1 MSSKRSA
8 LKSHALRALRRRG
21 ASFSVHLPTD
31 RGPAP
36 LRSLVG
42 RARVAEARRL
52 VRKERDFAR
61 AEEVVAPVLASE
73 RSSAAWSV
81 LAESRA
87 RQGDLAGARQAARTA
102 VAASHVEFDARLRH
116 HEVSRG
122 LPEEAEALAA
132 LLDHRPRHRRDLEA
146 VLVVLRTAEV
156 ADVEHFRANLERW
169 GFHGWDERLA
179 EVSSE
184 IELVTAEDLGPVE
197 VGCRQPTSVAHVQA
211 YLHWPL
217 PVIARGLD
225 RRREWGLLAAHAAG
239 HRLAPEAPLVRVKEA
254 ALELRKAAA
263 RALTAGYTGS
273 AATLAEQA
281 LALRPDDRHAQETWA
296 NATDQLSVVREGWTA
311 TPKRPT
317 PAYQPRPGAVLSVLS
332 QSLPHTSG
340 GYATRTHG
348 ILTGLAAQGYDVRA
362 VTRLGFPYDRWP
374 TADERF
380 VPEFDV
386 VDGIPYHRIVTS
398 ARAYPQYPLSSYVDA
413 FAREVERHAREHRA
427 AVIHASSFHVC
438 GLAAQQAAARL
449 GIPFVYEM
457 RGLEELMK
465 VSRDPAFARAERY
478 AFTAGLET
486 SICHAADRVFV
497 ITRGLRDLMVER
509 GVDPAKLVVLPNGV
523 DASKF
528 TPRDRDPDLEAR
540 LGLEGKTVIGYAGGL
555 VDYEGL
561 ELLLQ
566 AVDLL
571 NHRRSTWPALRW
583 RGTSR
588 LEGSRS
594 AAEQRSAGEERSADF
609 HLLVVGDGHH
619 QSVIHDLA
627 DRLELGDVVTFT
639 GRVPHEEVASYLSL
653 VDIAPFPRLPL
664 PVCEAISPIKPFE
677 SMAMGKAVVVSS
689 VAALTEI
696 VDDGATGLVFEKG
709 CAKDLAEVLERLIE
723 SPELRARLGA
733 AARDWVRRERDWS
746 AITGTMA
753 ATYDALV
760 VRPLGQPTRPASCAD
775 GYMTT

>member
-1 MSSKRSA
+1 MSLAIKAKRQ
-8 LKSHALRALRRRG
+8 LRRRG
-21 ASFSVHLPTD
+21 AAASVFLPTD

-36 LRSLVG
+36 VRRIVR

-52 VRKERDFAR
+52 VRAERDYAR
-61 AEEVVAPVLASE
+61 AEAVLAPLLQPE
-73 RSSAAWSV
+73 ASAAWSV

-87 RQGDLAGARQAARTA
+87 RQGDLAGARSAAREA
-102 VAASHVEFDARLRH
+102 VSGPSVVFDARLRH

-122 LPEEAEALAA
+122 LPEEAAARVALA
-132 LLDHRPRHRRDLEA
+132 DHEPRHRRDIEA
-146 VLVVLRTAEV
+146 TLVALRSGTV
-156 ADVEHFRANLERW
+156 ADVERYRANLERW

-184 IELVTAEDLGPVE
+184 IDLVASDDLTED
-197 VGCRQPTSVAHVQA
+197 VAHVAA

-217 PVIARGLD
+217 PVIARALD
-225 RRREWGLLAAHAAG
+225 RRRAWRELAAHVAA
-239 HRLAPEAPLVRVKEA
+239 HPLDADAPLVHAKETS
-254 ALELRKAAA
+254 LELRKAAS
-263 RALTAGYTGS
+263 RALTAGYTAA
-273 AATLAEQA
+273 AATLAEHA
-281 LALRPDDRHAQETWA
+281 LALRPDDRLAQDTWA
-296 NATDQLSVVREGWTA
+296 NATDQLSVVREGWTP
-311 TPKRPT
+311 TRKRAT
-317 PAYQPRPGAVLSVLS
+317 PAYEPRPGAVLSVLS

-374 TADERF
+374 AADERF
-380 VPEFDV
+380 VPDHDV
-386 VDGIPYHRIVTS
+386 VDRIPYHRIVTS
-398 ARAYPQYPLSSYVDA
+398 ARSYPQHPLTAYVDQ
-413 FAREVERHAREHRA
+413 FAHEVERHAREHRA
-427 AVIHASSFHVC
+427 AMIHASSFHVC

-465 VSRDPAFARAERY
+465 VSRDPAFATAERY
-478 AFTAGLET
+478 VFTAGLET
-486 SICHAADRVFV
+486 SIAHAADRVLV
-497 ITRGLRDLMVER
+497 ITEALRGLMIDR
-509 GVDPAKLVVLPNGV
+509 GVAPEKLVVLPNGV
-523 DASKF
+523 HASRF
-528 TPRDRDPDLEAR
+528 APRPRDVDLEAR
-540 LGLEGKTVIGYAGGL
+540 LGVAGKTVIGYAGGL

-561 ELLLQ
+561 ELLLD
-566 AVDLL
+566 AVALL
-571 NHRRSTWPALRW
+571 KDRRSSSSGA
-583 RGTSR
+583 
-588 LEGSRS
+588 
-594 AAEQRSAGEERSADF
+594 ADF

-627 DRLELGDVVTFT
+627 DRLGLGDVATFT

-696 VDDGATGLVFEKG
+696 VDDGRTGLVFEKG
-709 CAKDLAEVLERLIE
+709 CAKDLAEVLERLID
-723 SPELRARLGA
+723 SPALRARLGE

-746 AITGTMA
+746 AITHTVT
-753 ATYDALV
+753 ATYDAL
-760 VRPLGQPTRPASCAD
+760 P
-775 GYMTT
+775 

>member
-1 MSSKRSA
+1 MSLTTKAKRQ
-8 LKSHALRALRRRG
+8 LRGRG
-21 ASFSVHLPTD
+21 AAASVFLPAD

-36 LRSLVG
+36 VRGLVR

-52 VRKERDFAR
+52 VRAERDYAR
-61 AEEVVAPVLASE
+61 AEAVLAPLLQPDA
-73 RSSAAWSV
+73 SAAWSV

-87 RQGDLAGARQAARTA
+87 RQGDLAGARLAAREA
-102 VAASHVEFDARLRH
+102 VSGSSVVFDALLRH
-116 HEVSRG
+116 HALSCG
-122 LPEEAEALAA
+122 LPEEAAALAA
-132 LLDHRPRHRRDLEA
+132 LTDHRPRHRRDIDA
-146 VLVVLRTAEV
+146 VLVALRTGLV
-156 ADVEHFRANLERW
+156 GDVERFRANLERW

-184 IELVTAEDLGPVE
+184 IELVDTDDPAEE
-197 VGCRQPTSVAHVQA
+197 VAHVHA

-217 PVIARGLD
+217 PVIARALD
-225 RRREWGLLAAHAAG
+225 RRRDWRVLAEHVMT
-239 HRLAPEAPLVRVKEA
+239 HRLPADAPLVHAKQA
-254 ALELRKAAA
+254 ALELRKAAS
-263 RALTAGYTGS
+263 RALTAGYTGA

-281 LALRPDDRHAQETWA
+281 LALRPDDRLAQETWA
-296 NATDQLSVVREGWTA
+296 NATDQLAVVREGWTPLA
-311 TPKRPT
+311 TRST
-317 PAYQPRPGAVLSVLS
+317 PAYEPRPGAVLSVLS

-348 ILTGLAAQGYDVRA
+348 ILTGLAEQGYDVRA

-374 TADERF
+374 AADPRTVDEH
-380 VPEFDV
+380 DV
-386 VDGIPYHRIVTS
+386 VDGIPYHRILTG
-398 ARAYPQYPLSSYVDA
+398 ARSYPQYPLTAYVDQ

-465 VSRDPAFARAERY
+465 VSRDPAFATAERH

-486 SICHAADRVFV
+486 SIAHAADRVFV
-497 ITRGLRDLMVER
+497 ITGALRELMIER
-509 GVDPAKLVVLPNGV
+509 GVAPEKLVVLPNGV
-523 DASKF
+523 HASMF
-528 TPRDRDPDLEAR
+528 APRPRDAELETR
-540 LGLEGKTVIGYAGGL
+540 LGVEGRTVIGYAGGL

-561 ELLLQ
+561 DLLLQ
-566 AVDLL
+566 AVALL
-571 NHRRSTWPALRW
+571 RDRRA
-583 RGTSR
+583 
-588 LEGSRS
+588 
-594 AAEQRSAGEERSADF
+594 ADF

-627 DRLELGDVVTFT
+627 DRLALGDVVTFT

-664 PVCEAISPIKPFE
+664 PACEAISPIKPFE

-696 VDDGATGLVFEKG
+696 VDDGRTGLVFEKG
-709 CAKDLAEVLERLIE
+709 CAKDLAEVLERLLD
-723 SPELRARLGA
+723 SPGLRARLGE
-733 AARDWVRRERDWS
+733 AARDWVLRERDWS
-746 AITGTMA
+746 AITGTVV
-753 ATYDALV
+753 ATYDDLAL
-760 VRPLGQPTRPASCAD
+760 R
-775 GYMTT
+775 TTP